1 MNLRIY
7 LTVFGVLLLG
17 YTKAQQQD
25 GGDPYS
31 KDEIFIDGDDDLE
44 GSGGG
49 RGGEV
54 KDDLESSGSGNG
66 PGEDDEDGYGSEI
79 NVESPKPP
87 TKAPKDPYRAREP
100 IIEKHPQTP
109 LEKAPLPKE
118 NEIGGVGTDS
128 GIGGGTGGLQPNSED
143 NDINEVRTDD
153 GNQESN
159 EVYIMDTKP
168 EERATSFFSQPG
180 ILAAVIGGAV
190 VGLLCAILVVMF
202 VVYRMRKKDEG
213 SYALDEPKRSPTVN
227 SYTKNSNR
235 EFYA

>member
-1 MNLRIY
+1 MNLMIY
-7 LTVFGVLLLG
+7 LTVFGVLLVG

-31 KDEIFIDGDDDLE
+31 KDEIFIDGEDGIE

-66 PGEDDEDGYGSEI
+66 PGPDDEDGYETEI
-79 NVESPKPP
+79 SVENPKLPPKPLG
-87 TKAPKDPYRAREP
+87 DPYRPREP
-100 IIEKHPQTP
+100 EIEKHPQTP
-109 LEKAPLPKE
+109 LETVPNSKE
-118 NEIGGVGTDS
+118 NEIGAPPSSV
-128 GIGGGTGGLQPNSED
+128 GGGTGGLPPTSED
-143 NDINEVRTDD
+143 GDFNEVRPDD
-153 GNQESN
+153 GNQEN
-159 EVYIMDTKP
+159 NDVYIMDTKP